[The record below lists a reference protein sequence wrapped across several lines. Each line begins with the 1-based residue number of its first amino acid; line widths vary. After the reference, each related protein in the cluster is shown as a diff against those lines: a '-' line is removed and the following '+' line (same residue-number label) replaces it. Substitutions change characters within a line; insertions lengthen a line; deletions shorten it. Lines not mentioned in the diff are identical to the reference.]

1 MNNLRNSVRL
11 VGFAGSDLI
20 VTPLDNN
27 RKVARVSVAINE
39 YYKTKTGEESK
50 QTQWFNLAFWNAKA
64 DEAVKLIKKGSEIA
78 IEGKL
83 VSQIYTTKDGQKRY
97 TTEIVV
103 HDVQLVVKTAET
115 ETETEAEPQP

>member
-20 VTPLDNN
+20 VTPFENDK
-27 RKVARVSVAINE
+27 KVARVSVAINE
-39 YYKTKTGEESK
+39 HYRTKTGEESK
-50 QTQWFNLAFWNAKA
+50 QTQWFNLVFWNAKA
-64 DEAVKLIKKGSEIA
+64 DIAVKVIKKGAEIA
-78 IEGKL
+78 VEGKL

-103 HDVQLVVKTAET
+103 HEVQLVVKTV
-115 ETETEAEPQP
+115 EAEAQAAS

>member
-64 DEAVKLIKKGSEIA
+64 DEAVKLIKKGAEITV
-78 IEGKL
+78 EGKL

-103 HDVQLVVKTAET
+103 HEVQLVVKPAG
-115 ETETEAEPQP
+115 TETEAETQA

>member
-20 VTPLDNN
+20 VTPFDNN
-27 RKVARVSVAINE
+27 KKVARVSVAINE

-50 QTQWFNLAFWNAKA
+50 QTQWFNLVFWNGKA
-64 DEAVKLIKKGSEIA
+64 DDAVKLIRKGAEIA
-78 IEGKL
+78 VEGKL

-103 HDVQLVVKTAET
+103 HDVQLVIKPT
-115 ETETEAEPQP
+115 EKETEA

>member
-64 DEAVKLIKKGSEIA
+64 DEAVKLIKKGAEITV
-78 IEGKL
+78 EGKL

-103 HDVQLVVKTAET
+103 HDVQLVVKPAG
-115 ETETEAEPQP
+115 TETEAETQA

>member
-78 IEGKL
+78 VEGKL

-115 ETETEAEPQP
+115 ETEAEPQP

>member
-20 VTPLDNN
+20 VTPLDSN

-78 IEGKL
+78 VEGKL

-103 HDVQLVVKTAET
+103 HDVQLVVKTAEA
-115 ETETEAEPQP
+115 ETEAETQP

>member
-78 IEGKL
+78 VEGKL

-97 TTEIVV
+97 TTEIAV
-103 HDVQLVVKTAET
+103 HDVQLVVKTAEA
-115 ETETEAEPQP
+115 ETEAETQP

>member
-20 VTPLDNN
+20 VTSFENN
-27 RKVARVSVAINE
+27 KKVARVSVAINE

-50 QTQWFNLAFWNAKA
+50 QTQWFNLVFWNAKA
-64 DEAVKLIKKGSEIA
+64 DEAVKVIRKGAEIA
-78 IEGKL
+78 VEGKL

-103 HDVQLVVKTAET
+103 HDVQVVVRAADVESPATT
-115 ETETEAEPQP
+115 

>member
-78 IEGKL
+78 VEGKL

-103 HDVQLVVKTAET
+103 HDIQLVVKTAET
-115 ETETEAEPQP
+115 ETEAEPQP

>member
-20 VTPLDNN
+20 VTPLESN

-78 IEGKL
+78 VEGKL

-103 HDVQLVVKTAET
+103 HDVQLVVKTAEA
-115 ETETEAEPQP
+115 ETEAETQP

>member
-64 DEAVKLIKKGSEIA
+64 DEAVKLIKKGAEIA
-78 IEGKL
+78 VEGKL

-103 HDVQLVVKTAET
+103 HEVQLVVKPA
-115 ETETEAEPQP
+115 ETETEAETQA

>member
-64 DEAVKLIKKGSEIA
+64 DEAVKLIKKGAEIA
-78 IEGKL
+78 VEGKL

-103 HDVQLVVKTAET
+103 HEVQLVVKPS
-115 ETETEAEPQP
+115 ETETEAETQA

>member
-20 VTPLDNN
+20 VTRFENDK
-27 RKVARVSVAINE
+27 KVARVSVAINE
-39 YYKTKTGEESK
+39 YFRTKTGEESK
-50 QTQWFNLAFWNAKA
+50 QTQWFNLVFWNAKA
-64 DEAVKLIKKGSEIA
+64 DEAVNVIKKGAEIA
-78 IEGKL
+78 VEGKL

-103 HDVQLVVKTAET
+103 QNVQVIVKDAEADT
-115 ETETEAEPQP
+115 TT